1 MSNDFVKSL
10 LIVEDDS
17 VIASA
22 HRKLL
27 EDNGYEVLIAE
38 SGEKAIEK
46 IQSDTF
52 DLILMDIDLGPGID
66 GTETARK
73 ILNLIEI
80 RITIF
85 YRNGFRVI

>member
-46 IQSDTF
+46 LAEFLLLDVVAWQRNTMWVECLSNT
-52 DLILMDIDLGPGID
+52 
-66 GTETARK
+66 
-73 ILNLIEI
+73 LN
-80 RITIF
+80 RGSCTGF
-85 YRNGFRVI
+85 TGNGFNRISTEV